1 MEAIPETTFYIDEN
15 CCCHAEPGEGRREM
29 RSDFFTGREGTVAH
43 YRYVP
48 LNEQWTRAD
57 GVVFEG
63 EMISPI

>member
-15 CCCHAEPGEGRREM
+15 YVCHTEPSEGRREM
-29 RSDFFTGREGTVAH
+29 RSDFFTGREGSITH

-48 LNEQWTRAD
+48 PNERWTRAD
-57 GVVFEG
+57 GVVFNG